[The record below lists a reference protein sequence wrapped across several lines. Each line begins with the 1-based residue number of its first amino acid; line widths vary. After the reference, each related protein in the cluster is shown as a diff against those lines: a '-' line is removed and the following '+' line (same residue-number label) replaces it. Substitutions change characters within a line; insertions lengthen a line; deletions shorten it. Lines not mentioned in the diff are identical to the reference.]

1 MRTKIIVLFFA
12 FMLSHF
18 SASALGKVSR
28 ACRISDIPLSLRQ
41 EAMVAFEAIGNAPN
55 GSLVA
60 LLSQPLETQRQHL
73 VLESLTVDFYNRY
86 YLFSEANIT
95 QNWWPNIYDAARTN
109 KVKYASPG
117 FETQSWS
124 AELKIYL
131 NTSASQFSFNRK
143 ILFSSRAGHP
153 NIVQY
158 WPNPPTNLNIWYE
171 VIGRHFYYDPENKIQ
186 WDMGYSKANDC
197 NLSEWGNGFQY
208 SIADR

>member
-1 MRTKIIVLFFA
+1 MHIKIFLFFFV
-12 FMLSHF
+12 FMLNHIP
-18 SASALGKVSR
+18 ASALGKVSR
-28 ACRISDIPLSLRQ
+28 ACRISDIPLPIKR
-41 EAMVAFEAIGNAPN
+41 EAMVGFEAIGNAPN

-60 LLSQPLETQRQHL
+60 LISLPIETQRQYL

-95 QNWWPNIYDAARTN
+95 QSWYPNLYDNARTY

-124 AELKIYL
+124 AELKNYL
-131 NTSASQFSFNRK
+131 NSSASQFSFNRK
-143 ILFSSRAGHP
+143 ILFSSRAGHS

-158 WPNPPTNLNIWYE
+158 WPNPVTGFLVWYE
-171 VIGRHFYYDPENKIQ
+171 VIGRHFYYDPESKVQ
-186 WDMGYSKANDC
+186 QDMGYSKANDC
-197 NLSEWGNGFQY
+197 NLSDWGNGLQY